1 MFLNSP
7 LIFIIFLIQPHTP
20 SSPSSIMSIGAFG
33 MCRVFI
39 WPLAWPSRAAES
51 GKTGAHCLTPSRR
64 LRKGSANL
72 RHRRSRRTA
81 QGTRRATTGPTW
93 FWVLLPKQK
102 DLVPRFETAEGPKNK
117 SFFSTPYYFFHQ
129 ILLNTRILFCILYFL
144 PGYDP
149 P

>member
-33 MCRVFI
+33 MFQLFI
-39 WPLAWPSRAAES
+39 WPLAWPSSAAES
-51 GKTGAHCLTPSRR
+51 GKTGAHCLSPSVS
-64 LRKGSANL
+64 LRTGSASL

-81 QGTRRATTGPTW
+81 QGPRRATPQPAW

-102 DLVPRFETAEGPKNK
+102 ACPEPSRRNLVRLGE
-117 SFFSTPYYFFHQ
+117 
-129 ILLNTRILFCILYFL
+129 TRIISKKFVPSSIASSASRSEF
-144 PGYDP
+144 
-149 P
+149 